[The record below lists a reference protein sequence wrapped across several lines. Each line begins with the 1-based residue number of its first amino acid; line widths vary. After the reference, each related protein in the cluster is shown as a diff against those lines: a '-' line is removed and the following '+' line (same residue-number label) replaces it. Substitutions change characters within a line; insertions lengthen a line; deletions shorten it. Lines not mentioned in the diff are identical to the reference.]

1 MEKNPFSTIFISKI
15 FFILETEVVVKLK
28 FLVKKNNFYNKKHN
42 KNST

>member
-28 FLVKKNNFYNKKHN
+28 FLVKKKQFLQQK
-42 KNST
+42 T